1 MKTLLGVTQG
11 WLLVIFSPFVLLYTE
26 IFWRNEPD
34 PHGGKYWLRFL
45 TKIML
50 VIYSLIGLI
59 WYLV

>member
-1 MKTLLGVTQG
+1 MKLFLGVIQA
-11 WLLVIFSPFVLLYTE
+11 WLLVIFSPLVLLYTE

-34 PHGGKYWLRFL
+34 PHGAKYWLVFL

-59 WYLV
+59 WYLI